1 MAEPFTFLGWAFRW
15 HSHASGSRKIL
26 NQNRPRFTDDFQ
38 KVREIMYDEWAQY
51 AFSFRVR
58 RINPRVHLFIRGE
71 LLLDKGSTPVLMSG
85 ISADTNV
92 DPEEPWQEFAKDPA
106 HTETKDDYQALLFWP
121 AQKKEYHA
129 YGTTR
134 KFQVRIGWKKRGEP
148 GIIPPVFA
156 PPLPPISVFVS
167 DVIPKDTTRHS

>member
-15 HSHASGSRKIL
+15 HSHLNGSRKIL

-38 KVREIMYDEWAQY
+38 KVREIIYDEWVQY

-58 RINPRVHLFIRGE
+58 RTNPRIHLFIQGE
-71 LLLDKGSTPVLMSG
+71 LLADKGSIPVFMSG
-85 ISADTNV
+85 TGADTLV
-92 DPEEPWQEFAKDPA
+92 DPEEPWQEFGKDPA
-106 HTETKDDYQALLFWP
+106 HSDTKDDYQAQLFWP
-121 AQKKEYHA
+121 AQKKDYHA

-134 KFQVRIGWKKRGEP
+134 KFQVRIGWKKRGESAHT
-148 GIIPPVFA
+148 PPVFA

-167 DVIPKDTTRHS
+167 DVIPRDTTRHS